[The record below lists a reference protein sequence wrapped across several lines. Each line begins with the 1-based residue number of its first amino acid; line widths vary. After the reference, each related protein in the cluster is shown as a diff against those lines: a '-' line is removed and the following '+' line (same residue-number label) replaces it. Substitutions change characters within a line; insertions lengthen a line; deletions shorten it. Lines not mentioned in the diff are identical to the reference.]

1 MLQIKNNNYW
11 VLLLVSLLIMHPKI
25 QNLYQIIKYNIY
37 NKIKILKKYII
48 IKKIHLVLFDYFLDN
63 APKITKPLPNN
74 KI

>member
-11 VLLLVSLLIMHPKI
+11 VLLLISLLIMHPKI

-63 APKITKPLPNN
+63 ASKITKPLPNN
-74 KI
+74 NK